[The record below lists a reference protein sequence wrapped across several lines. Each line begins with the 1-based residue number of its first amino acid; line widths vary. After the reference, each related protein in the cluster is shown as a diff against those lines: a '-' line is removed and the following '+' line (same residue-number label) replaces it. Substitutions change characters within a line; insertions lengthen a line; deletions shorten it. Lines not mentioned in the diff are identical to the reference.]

1 MAKIRKPDSGI
12 VSITP
17 QQRFTRLASLSVRLA
32 KQVAGQRLKN
42 LFQDDTAKAEAEHDL
57 YARLGYEVAKTLG
70 EMKGA
75 VMKVGQLVSQMQDL
89 LPAEI
94 AEALSHLQNDAK
106 PLPFAIIRQ
115 QLIDQLPEAVATE
128 LLAHITEQPFAAASI
143 GQVHRARLADGQEVI
158 VKVQYP
164 GVKASCESDLLQL
177 KRLLQLGGFLKL
189 DPNTL
194 SALFDEVRVLLYQEL
209 DYDHERQNLHHFQQ
223 LYAHDPSLVVPQ
235 VFDAYCSE
243 AILTLSYEPGI
254 ALKDMASDDSIYSN
268 EQRQW
273 LAQRLVQLVGEQL
286 FHWQVLHVDPH
297 PGNFACRFPDNAPPQ
312 LVLYDYGAVKSL
324 DAETVEDIRQVII
337 AAQARDYERLE
348 MLLCRRGIRRIQTD
362 ALGEEFYRPWLDII
376 LQPFAS
382 EQFDFATTRLHEDFV
397 ARLKHKMLRGIS
409 LFQPSRESIHIDR
422 VISGHYWNLV
432 CLATPVPMKAL
443 LEKFVS
449 R

>member
-1 MAKIRKPDSGI
+1 MSKTSKPISGI

-32 KQVAGQRLKN
+32 KQVAGQRFKN
-42 LFQDDTAKAEAEHDL
+42 LFQDEAEKNQQEHEL

-89 LPAEI
+89 LPVEI
-94 AEALSHLQNDAK
+94 AEALSQLQNDAK
-106 PLPFAIIRQ
+106 PLPFEIIHQ
-115 QLIDQLPEAVATE
+115 QISDQLPAKIASE
-128 LLAHITEQPFAAASI
+128 LLMYLDEQPFAAASI
-143 GQVHRARLADGQEVI
+143 GQVHRGRLANGQEVI

-164 GVKASCESDLLQL
+164 GVKVSCESDLSHL

-189 DPNTL
+189 DANTL
-194 SALFDEVRVLLYQEL
+194 SALFDEVRLLLYQEL
-209 DYDHERQNLHHFQQ
+209 DYENERLNIHNFQQ
-223 LYAHDPSLVVPQ
+223 MYASDPTLVVPQ
-235 VFDAYCSE
+235 VYDAYCSA

-254 ALKDMASDDSIYSN
+254 ALKDMANCSAEN
-268 EQRQW
+268 KQW

-286 FHWQVLHVDPH
+286 FQWHVLHVDPH
-297 PGNFACRFPDNAPPQ
+297 PGNFACRFPENASPQ

-324 DAETVEDIRQVII
+324 SAETVSDIRELILT
-337 AAQARDYERLE
+337 AQSRDYEQME
-348 MLLCRRGIRRIQTD
+348 MLLCRRGIRRINTD

-376 LQPFAS
+376 LAPFTTD
-382 EQFDFATTRLHEDFV
+382 QFDFAQSNLHEAFI

-432 CLATPVPMKAL
+432 CLATQVPMKSL

-449 R
+449 Q

>member
-1 MAKIRKPDSGI
+1 MSKTHKPLSGI

-17 QQRFTRLASLSVRLA
+17 QQRLTRLASLSVRLA
-32 KQVAGQRLKN
+32 KQVAGQRIKN
-42 LFQDDTAKAEAEHDL
+42 LFQDDAEKAQQEHEL
-57 YARLGYEVAKTLG
+57 YARLGLEVAKTLG

-115 QLIDQLPEAVATE
+115 QIIHQLPEKIATE
-128 LLAHITEQPFAAASI
+128 LLQHIDEQPFAAASI
-143 GQVHRARLADGQEVI
+143 GQVHRALLANGQEVI

-164 GVKASCESDLLQL
+164 GVKTSCESDLTHL

-209 DYDHERQNLHHFQQ
+209 DYANERVNLQRFQQ
-223 LYAHDPSLVVPQ
+223 LYADDPTLVVPQ
-235 VFDAYCSE
+235 VFDDYCSE

-254 ALKDMASDDSIYSN
+254 ALKDMANHS
-268 EQRQW
+268 EAQRQW

-286 FHWQVLHVDPH
+286 FQWHVLHVDPH
-297 PGNFACRFPDNAPPQ
+297 PGNFACRFPENASPQ

-324 DAETVEDIRQVII
+324 TPETVEDIRELIL
-337 AAQARDYERLE
+337 AAQARDYERME
-348 MLLCRRGIRRIQTD
+348 MLLCRRGIRRINTD
-362 ALGEEFYRPWLDII
+362 ALGEEFYKPWLDII
-376 LQPFAS
+376 LAPFMTD
-382 EQFDFATTRLHEDFV
+382 QFDFAHSHVHEAFM

-422 VISGHYWNLV
+422 VVSGHYWNLV
-432 CLATPVPMKAL
+432 CLATQVPMKAL
-443 LEKFVS
+443 LEKFVH

>member
-1 MAKIRKPDSGI
+1 MSKTSKPASGI

-42 LFQDDTAKAEAEHDL
+42 LFQDETEKSQQEHEL
-57 YARLGYEVAKTLG
+57 YARLGHEVAKTLG
-70 EMKGA
+70 DMKGA
-75 VMKVGQLVSQMQDL
+75 VMKVGQLASQMQDL

-94 AEALSHLQNDAK
+94 ADALSHLQNDAK

-115 QLIDQLPEAVATE
+115 QIIDQLPAAIATE
-128 LLAHITEQPFAAASI
+128 LLAHLDEKPFAAASI
-143 GQVHRARLADGQEVI
+143 GQVHRGRLANGQEVI

-164 GVKASCESDLLQL
+164 GVKVSCESDLLHL

-209 DYDHERQNLHHFQQ
+209 DYDNERQNLHHFQR

-254 ALKDMASDDSIYSN
+254 ALKDMGNYSN

-286 FHWQVLHVDPH
+286 FQWQVLHVDPH
-297 PGNFACRFPDNAPPQ
+297 PGNFACRFPKDSSPQ

-324 DAETVEDIRQVII
+324 NAETVADIREVIL

-348 MLLCRRGIRRIQTD
+348 MLLCRRGIRRINTD

-376 LQPFAS
+376 LQPFAD
-382 EQFDFATTRLHEDFV
+382 EQFDFANTNLHEEFM

-432 CLATPVPMKAL
+432 CLATQLPMKRL

>member
-1 MAKIRKPDSGI
+1 MTKSSKPVSGI
-12 VSITP
+12 VSVTP

-42 LFQDDTAKAEAEHDL
+42 LFQDKAEKMEAEHEL
-57 YARLGYEVAKTLG
+57 YARLGSEVAKTLG

-94 AEALSHLQNDAK
+94 ADALTHLQNYAK

-115 QLIDQLPEAVATE
+115 QIVDQLPEAIATE
-128 LLAHITEQPFAAASI
+128 LLLHLDENPFAAASI
-143 GQVHRARLADGQEVI
+143 GQVHRGRLANDQEVI

-164 GVKASCESDLLQL
+164 GVKVSCESDLIHL

-209 DYDHERQNLHHFQQ
+209 DYDNERQNLHHFQR

-235 VFDAYCSE
+235 VFDRYCSE

-254 ALKDMASDDSIYSN
+254 ALKDMVNYSN

-286 FHWQVLHVDPH
+286 FQWQVLHVDPH
-297 PGNFACRFPDNAPPQ
+297 PGNFACRFPENSPPQ

-324 DAETVEDIRQVII
+324 NAETVEDIRQVIV

-348 MLLCRRGIRRIQTD
+348 MLLCRRGIRRINTD

-376 LQPFAS
+376 LAPFAS
-382 EQFDFATTRLHEDFV
+382 EQFDFAEAHLHEAFM
-397 ARLKHKMLRGIS
+397 ARIKHKMMRGIS

-422 VISGHYWNLV
+422 VVSGHYWNLV

-443 LEKFVS
+443 LEKFVN